1 MDGSGMGWSLMTIV
15 GPIILAVVL
24 IWAMMRNRTS
34 KAELDRT
41 ERATRDLYR
50 DQDAADKAMDNQ
62 VSR

>member
-1 MDGSGMGWSLMTIV
+1 MGWSLMTIV

-41 ERATRDLYR
+41 ESATRDLYR